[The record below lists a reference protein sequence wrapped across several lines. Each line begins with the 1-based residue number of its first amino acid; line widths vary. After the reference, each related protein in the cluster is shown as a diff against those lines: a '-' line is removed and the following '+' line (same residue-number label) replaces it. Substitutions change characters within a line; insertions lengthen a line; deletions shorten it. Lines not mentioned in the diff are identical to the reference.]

1 MAEFLQQ
8 LVNGLTWGSVYALI
22 ALGYTMVYGILRLIN
37 FAHGDVYMLGAF
49 FAFYAARSK
58 WLDAAA
64 HPSPLKA
71 LIVLLVAM
79 IACGIVGVVIE
90 RLAYKPV
97 RRSSRL
103 AALITAIGVSL
114 LLENGGILVFGPSP
128 QFFPQIIPSA
138 NLSLGGGVT
147 ISNQQVIILV
157 VSLVLMFSLRFI
169 VLHTRVGKA
178 MQAVSHNHMAAS
190 LMGISVDRII
200 TFTFMIGSMLAAA
213 AGVLVALQNPKIDP
227 LMGIMP
233 GLKAFVAAVLGGIG
247 NIPGAV
253 IGGLVMGVAEVLVVA
268 YVSPTYRD
276 AIAFILLIVIL
287 LVRPA
292 GILGKHTAE
301 KV

>member
-1 MAEFLQQ
+1 MSEFLQQ
-8 LVNGLTWGSVYALI
+8 LVNGVTWGSVYALI

-49 FAFYAARSK
+49 FAFFAARY
-58 WLDAAA
+58 LGATTD
-64 HPSPLKA
+64 PSPFKA
-71 LIVLLVAM
+71 VLVLLAAM
-79 IACGIVGVVIE
+79 VACGIVGIVIE
-90 RLAYKPV
+90 RGAYKPV
-97 RRSSRL
+97 RKSSRL

-114 LLENGGILVFGPSP
+114 LLENGGILVFGPDP
-128 QFFPQIIPSA
+128 QFFPQIIPSR
-138 NLSLGGGVT
+138 NLALGGGVT

-157 VSLVLMFSLRFI
+157 VSVGLMFALRSI
-169 VLHTRVGKA
+169 VLYTRVGKA
-178 MQAVSHNHMAAS
+178 MQAVSHNHMAAA

-200 TFTFMIGSMLAAA
+200 TFTFMLGSMLAAA

-253 IGGLVMGVAEVLVVA
+253 IGGLVMGIAEVLVVG
-268 YVSPTYRD
+268 YLSPTYRD
-276 AIAFILLIVIL
+276 AIAFVLLIFIL

-292 GILGKHTAE
+292 GILGQHTIE

>member
-1 MAEFLQQ
+1 VSEFLQQ
-8 LVNGLTWGSVYALI
+8 LVNGVTWGSVYALI

-49 FAFYAARSK
+49 FAYYSARWLGAAQ
-58 WLDAAA
+58 
-64 HPSPLKA
+64 HPTPGLA
-71 LIVLLVAM
+71 LLVLLVSM
-79 IACGIVGVVIE
+79 IGCGIVGAVIE
-90 RLAYKPV
+90 RCAYKPV

-114 LLENGGILVFGPSP
+114 LLENGGQLLFGADPK
-128 QFFPQIIPSA
+128 FFPQIIPA
-138 NLSLGGGVT
+138 HNIALGRGVT
-147 ISNQQVIILV
+147 ISNQQIIILV
-157 VSLVLMFSLRFI
+157 VSLALMLLLRLI

-178 MQAVSHNHMAAS
+178 MRAVSYNHTAAA

-200 TFTFMIGSMLAAA
+200 TFTFVLGSMLAAA
-213 AGVLVALQNPKIDP
+213 AGVLVALQNPKIEP
-227 LMGIMP
+227 YMGIMP

-253 IGGLVMGVAEVLVVA
+253 IGGLVMGIAEVLVVG
-268 YVSPTYRD
+268 YLSPTWRD
-276 AIAFILLIVIL
+276 AIAFVLLIVIL

-292 GILGKHTAE
+292 GILGRHTAE

>member
-1 MAEFLQQ
+1 VSEFLQQ
-8 LVNGLTWGSVYALI
+8 LVNGVTWGSVYALI

-49 FAFYAARSK
+49 FGLFAARALGASE
-58 WLDAAA
+58 
-64 HPSPLKA
+64 HPSAASA
-71 LIVLLVAM
+71 LVVLLVAM
-79 IACGIVGVVIE
+79 VGCGLVGVVIE
-90 RLAYKPV
+90 RAAYKPV

-114 LLENGGILVFGPSP
+114 LLENGGILIFGPDP
-128 QFFPQIIPSA
+128 KFFPQIIPA
-138 NLSLGGGVT
+138 RQIDLGAGVT
-147 ISNQQVIILV
+147 ISNQQILILV
-157 VSLVLMFSLRFI
+157 ISVALMVSLRFI

-178 MQAVSHNHMAAS
+178 MRAVSHNHTAAA

-253 IGGLVMGVAEVLVVA
+253 LGGLVMGIAEVMVVG
-268 YVSPTYRD
+268 YVSPAYRD
-276 AIAFILLIVIL
+276 AIAFVLLIVIL

-292 GILGKHTAE
+292 GILGQQVAE

>member
-1 MAEFLQQ
+1 MSEFLQQ
-8 LVNGLTWGSVYALI
+8 LVNGVTWGSVYALI

-49 FAFYAARSK
+49 FAYFCARA
-58 WLDAAA
+58 LGAAA
-64 HPSPLKA
+64 DPNPMKT
-71 LIVLLVAM
+71 LIVLLAAM
-79 IACGIVGVVIE
+79 IGCGLVGVVIE
-90 RLAYKPV
+90 RAAYKPV
-97 RRSSRL
+97 RKSSRL

-114 LLENGGILVFGPSP
+114 LLENGGLLVFGADPK
-128 QFFPQIIPSA
+128 FFPQIIPSH
-138 NLSLGGGVT
+138 NLSLGNGVT

-157 VSLVLMFSLRFI
+157 VSVVLMVGLRL
-169 VLHTRVGKA
+169 VVHHTRVGKA
-178 MQAVSHNHMAAS
+178 MQAVSFNHTAAA

-200 TFTFMIGSMLAAA
+200 SFTFVLGSMLAAA

-247 NIPGAV
+247 NIPGAM
-253 IGGLVMGVAEVLVVA
+253 IGGLVMGIAEVLVVG

-276 AIAFILLIVIL
+276 AIAFVLLIVIL

-292 GILGKHTAE
+292 GILGRNVAE